1 MRRRRFLQYMAAAG
15 GLPVLG
21 CFEVGETGTSA
32 SRVPGQIAN
41 PSPLGAHMLREGLSP
56 ERFPAPEGPLY
67 DVVVVGGGVS
77 GLSAAWK
84 LRRAGVDN
92 ILVLEMA
99 EKLGG
104 TSLSGERAGNV
115 FPWGAHYINI
125 PPQEADCVH
134 EVLGDLGIIEGYDAR
149 GWPRIAEGTLLH
161 WPHERLYIDGEW
173 SEGLDPLEG
182 GTASE
187 REQGLRF
194 RDEMLRWMLYK
205 GRDGRRAFAMPLLY
219 SSSDPQVRS
228 LDQMSMAEY
237 MHRHHF
243 DSPRLKWLVDY
254 ACRDDY
260 GSLAKQTSAWAG
272 IHYYACRYYDY
283 RLYDDYPTHTLT
295 WPEGNARLTNGLAA
309 GLENEQIRRGTLALR
324 VEERGAE
331 VHLATYEMDAQ
342 RFASIRSRAVV
353 YAGKLHT
360 VPFVVQGVPARQN
373 RVFASLQYSPWLV
386 AAIHLKKGRSRGQGV
401 WDSVL
406 YESPSLGYV
415 VADHQASVFNRGNT
429 LVYYLPFVEDI
440 DGARRQL
447 LERDHAY
454 WADFILRDLGRAEK
468 NLADDVERIDIY
480 RWGHGMLR
488 PRPGSLWGDE
498 ALWRRQACGAVF
510 FASCDSTGLP
520 LFEEALF
527 AGLAAAEQAMQH
539 LGHVYTSSLGGWA
552 RG

>member
-1 MRRRRFLQYMAAAG
+1 MEERKTAAAHH
-15 GLPVLG
+15 
-21 CFEVGETGTSA
+21 
-32 SRVPGQIAN
+32 VPGQIVN
-41 PSPLGAHMLREGLSP
+41 PSPLSAHMLRAGFARD
-56 ERFPAPEGPLY
+56 RFPAPEGPLY

-84 LRRAGVDN
+84 LRRSGIDN
-92 ILVLEMA
+92 ILLLEMA

-104 TSLSGERAGNV
+104 TSLSGERAGSA

-149 GWPRIAEGTLLH
+149 GWPRIADGTLLR
-161 WPHERLYIDGEW
+161 WPHERLHIDGEW
-173 SEGLDPLEG
+173 RGGLDPLEG

-194 RDEMLRWMLYK
+194 RDEMLRWTLYR

-228 LDQMSMAEY
+228 LDRMSMAEY
-237 MHRHHF
+237 MQRHDF
-243 DSPRLKWLVDY
+243 DSPRLNWLVDY

-272 IHYYACRYYDY
+272 IHYFACRYYDY
-283 RLYDDYPTHTLT
+283 RLYDEYPTHTLT

-309 GLENEQIRRGTLALR
+309 ALEREQLRRGTLLLR
-324 VEERGAE
+324 IEEHGAE
-331 VHLATYEMDAQ
+331 MHLGTYEIESQ
-342 RFASIRSRAVV
+342 RFVSIRSRAVV

-360 VPFVVQGVPARQN
+360 VPFVVGDMPAQQK
-373 RVFASLQYSPWLV
+373 RVFASLEYSPWLV
-386 AAIHLKKGRSRGQGV
+386 AAIHLKKSRSRGQGV
-401 WDSVL
+401 WDNVL
-406 YESPSLGYV
+406 YGSSSLGYV
-415 VADHQASVFNRGNT
+415 VADHQSSTLNRGNT

-454 WADFILRDLGRAEK
+454 WVDFILRDLGRVEK
-468 NLADDVERIDIY
+468 NLASDVERIDIY

-498 ALWRRQACGAVF
+498 ALWRRRACGAIF

-539 LGHVYTSSLGGWA
+539 LGHVYISSLGGWA